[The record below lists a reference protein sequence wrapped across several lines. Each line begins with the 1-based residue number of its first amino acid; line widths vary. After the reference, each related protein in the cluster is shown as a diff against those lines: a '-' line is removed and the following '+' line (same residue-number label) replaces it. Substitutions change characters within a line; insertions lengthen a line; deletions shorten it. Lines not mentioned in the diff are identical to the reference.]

1 MCNIKLIGAEFS
13 KSNLYPGEQLYIK
26 CTFKALK
33 DFPVSKEVKLF
44 ADFCFGHMFIDKK
57 EETYYR
63 VTASMYPQPA
73 HWREGEIWSS
83 SVIWNIPKELWG
95 GAYKVHI
102 GLIDADTVPI
112 EFYVNGYSC
121 KRHYISDIN
130 IAFNGVAKQYM
141 KDHSEKTVFYYE
153 PKNAAS
159 PLYNHS
165 FDAIISV
172 RNIYTDKET
181 KTITTLVPNKSFSD
195 GHISFVLK
203 RDDSSFFVD
212 NVKEEKGYE
221 LLYIKLPLLFT
232 LENAKMI
239 TMYGEGRIVNPENSY
254 PWGYEQS
261 YWIRNIAILADGSS
275 NILIETPFL
284 DDKLH
289 HSVCEFDDK
298 KFCSV
303 GITLTHRLRAYGEL
317 ESPKVINTPT
327 VTTKKISGR
336 WQNCLKFLR
345 AGITKKTDM
354 YDRSLFYYFGV
365 CSGPGEPAKT
375 FDEALDH
382 IKKIYQLTGGV
393 KQYMLLC
400 GWQHEGHDTGYPDVF
415 TINKKCG
422 TPEDLER
429 CVKEAKKH
437 NACMTFHD
445 NYDDMYENNGY
456 FDKTIAATGANGK
469 YYSSWIWTAGVS
481 IMTSF
486 PKNYKTGKMQERV
499 RKTIEMLPIDKS
511 YHIDVLSQE
520 VRRYDFS
527 PDTKAAAQ
535 EVLKYKLAVIK
546 EFEKYGITITSEG
559 LTHPFAGKIGYAWR
573 LNITNNKL
581 FTDEE
586 IIPLTAMIYH
596 GIVPYSERNI
606 NAIIFGGNMV
616 PQNIDNEQF
625 FSREFF
631 IKTLP
636 IGLLCNEFIEDY
648 HFDCGVHHVT
658 YSNNSSVVYDEINDK
673 IEVKYK
679 GQYIT
684 KNGITLAKGF
694 HDNEYLGYC
703 ENGDYLVKNT
713 LGQISGIYYFNGT
726 AIDYTVGEYIKV
738 DCESGIPFKIIIKNN
753 EKRG

>member
-1 MCNIKLIGAEFS
+1 
-13 KSNLYPGEQLYIK
+13 
-26 CTFKALK
+26 
-33 DFPVSKEVKLF
+33 
-44 ADFCFGHMFIDKK
+44 
-57 EETYYR
+57 
-63 VTASMYPQPA
+63 
-73 HWREGEIWSS
+73 
-83 SVIWNIPKELWG
+83 
-95 GAYKVHI
+95 
-102 GLIDADTVPI
+102 
-112 EFYVNGYSC
+112 
-121 KRHYISDIN
+121 
-130 IAFNGVAKQYM
+130 
-141 KDHSEKTVFYYE
+141 
-153 PKNAAS
+153 
-159 PLYNHS
+159 
-165 FDAIISV
+165 
-172 RNIYTDKET
+172 
-181 KTITTLVPNKSFSD
+181 
-195 GHISFVLK
+195 
-203 RDDSSFFVD
+203 
-212 NVKEEKGYE
+212 
-221 LLYIKLPLLFT
+221 
-232 LENAKMI
+232 
-239 TMYGEGRIVNPENSY
+239 
-254 PWGYEQS
+254 
-261 YWIRNIAILADGSS
+261 
-275 NILIETPFL
+275 
-284 DDKLH
+284 
-289 HSVCEFDDK
+289 
-298 KFCSV
+298 
-303 GITLTHRLRAYGEL
+303 
-317 ESPKVINTPT
+317 
-327 VTTKKISGR
+327 
-336 WQNCLKFLR
+336 
-345 AGITKKTDM
+345 
-354 YDRSLFYYFGV
+354 
-365 CSGPGEPAKT
+365 
-375 FDEALDH
+375 
-382 IKKIYQLTGGV
+382 
-393 KQYMLLC
+393 MLLC